1 MPLLAPGESLAPA
14 RSMSNRP
21 PTRLFAATRSEV
33 FAALLVTATLNAQA
47 GRIVDALA
55 GNLTAAFISLFGI
68 NAIVWFAC
76 FALMRI
82 GLEARDGGPQEQIT
96 RADLG
101 IAIGM
106 ALACLLPTPFPA
118 AAALIGGAIWLWR
131 SSPADSGGRRLAII
145 GLALT
150 GPVIWGPLVLRLLG
164 PQLLWL
170 DAALGAALAGYEAS
184 DNLIVTPG
192 ARLDLMVADG
202 CSAFRNVTQVLL
214 LATTL
219 FVLLDL
225 RPTLRAGIGI
235 AAAVGAVILINGTR
249 LAAMALYPARFDYL
263 HDGGGATLFGYA
275 TLVASV
281 LILGVFLG
289 RSPRHAH

>member
-1 MPLLAPGESLAPA
+1 MPPLMHDQSLHPA
-14 RSMSNRP
+14 RSMS
-21 PTRLFAATRSEV
+21 TRSRSVHSGTTRSEV
-33 FAALLVTATLNAQA
+33 FAVLLVAATLNAQG
-47 GRIVDALA
+47 GRMVDALA
-55 GNLTAAFISLFGI
+55 GDPATAVANLLGI

-76 FALMRI
+76 FALIRI
-82 GLEARDGGPQEQIT
+82 GLDPPIGAPGEKVSQ
-96 RADLG
+96 ADLG
-101 IAIGM
+101 AAVAM

-118 AAALIGGAIWLWR
+118 AAALVGGPLWLWH
-131 SSPADSGGRRLAII
+131 SSPAGSNGRRLAII

-150 GPVIWGPLVLRLLG
+150 GPVIWGPLILRLLG

-170 DAALGAALAGYEAS
+170 DAALGAALAGYEAT

-219 FVLLDL
+219 LVLLDL

-235 AAAVGAVILINGTR
+235 AAAIAAVILINGTR
-249 LAAMALYPARFDYL
+249 LAAMAVFPAHFEYL
-263 HDGGGATLFGYA
+263 HDGGGATLFGYG

-281 LILGVFLG
+281 LILGIFLG
-289 RSPRHAH
+289 NSARHAR